1 MEMFQAW
8 LLSPWSLQDRTVALI
23 YNFTLLLQAIYSF
36 DVPMHPLLLQA
47 EQKVTLHGSTG
58 SGKTWVASNVA

>member
-1 MEMFQAW
+1 MAVVPMVITGQDGGIDLQFYTAAASHNYSFEMFRCI
-8 LLSPWSLQDRTVALI
+8 L
-23 YNFTLLLQAIYSF
+23 N
-36 DVPMHPLLLQA
+36 PLLLQA